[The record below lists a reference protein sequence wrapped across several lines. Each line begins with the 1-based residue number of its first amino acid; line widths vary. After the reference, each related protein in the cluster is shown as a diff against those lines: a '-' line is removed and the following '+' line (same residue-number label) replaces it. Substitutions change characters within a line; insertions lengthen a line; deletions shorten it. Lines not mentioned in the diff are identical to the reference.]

1 MSTKCGTELIAHHI
15 SLTLESNPNWI
26 VLKSD
31 VKNAFNSV
39 SRDQIMEQVSLTF
52 PELYNHVIQMYGKP
66 SSLVFMQGS
75 STIVIPSEEGVHQ
88 GDPLGPVLFAMAIH
102 PVLTKIQKSHSQVR
116 VLAYLDDVFL
126 LGGAK
131 SVLAAFH
138 DLKETFSTINLFIAD
153 KKCKIF
159 SQSSSTAVEG
169 FEEIPVSCEGALLL
183 GSPIGSMSFVTSSC
197 ATIAQSKLSLCDQ
210 LTKLDDVQ
218 SAMLLLR
225 CCYVPNRNHLART
238 VHPDL
243 LVHAS
248 TIHDS
253 RTKETFSHLLGYD
266 MVDDRIWHQASLP
279 IRMGGFGM
287 IPMLSMRQPA
297 FVASWANAFTEL
309 PFRFPVL
316 RPIIDSLL
324 SSSTTPISEAIA
336 RSVPSEKYLRLPAMY
351 WESSTKAIFCHCFF

>member
-1 MSTKCGTELIAHHI
+1 MFTKKEEFTEVFCPIQHGVSTKCGTELIAHHI

-75 STIVIPSEEGVHQ
+75 FTVVIPSEEGVHQ

-102 PVLTKIQKSHSQVR
+102 PVSTKIQKSHSQVR

-131 SVLAAFH
+131 SVLAAFY

-169 FEEIPVSCEGALLL
+169 FEEIPVSCERALFL

-225 CCYVPNRNHLART
+225 CCYVPNLNHLART
-238 VHPDL
+238 VYPDL

-297 FVASWANAFTEL
+297 LLHPGPMLLQSCHS
-309 PFRFPVL
+309 
-316 RPIIDSLL
+316 DSLFYDIL
-324 SSSTTPISEAIA
+324 STVS
-336 RSVPSEKYLRLPAMY
+336 
-351 WESSTKAIFCHCFF
+351 